1 MTRHWLSLGA
11 LSLTLGFL
19 AMARPGMAAPNP
31 AALLGNLAGTGYIQV
46 LGSNVRQEQHLASV
60 RELFSEDFDIPEMG
74 RFVLGRYW
82 SEMTPEQQQEF
93 LSLFEEYTVR
103 AYSARLSQFGGTL
116 FGVTGTQRNGD
127 EMVVTSEA
135 IRADDPPVRIDWH
148 LINRAGRYKITDVS
162 VDGVSM
168 KAAQRD
174 AFASVIQNSGG
185 RADAVLAVL
194 RQELAD
200 AR

>member
-1 MTRHWLSLGA
+1 MTRHWLSVGA
-11 LSLTLGFL
+11 LTLTLGFL
-19 AMARPGMAAPNP
+19 APVRPGVAAQNP
-31 AALLGNLAGTGYIQV
+31 APVIGTCCTQVGPNVRLAG
-46 LGSNVRQEQHLASV
+46 V

-82 SEMTPEQQQEF
+82 QAMTPEQQQEF
-93 LSLFEEYTVR
+93 LSLFQDDTVR

-127 EMVVTSEA
+127 EIVVTSEA

-148 LINRAGRYKITDVS
+148 LINRAGQFKITEVS

-168 KAAQRD
+168 KAEQRD
-174 AFASVIQNSGG
+174 AFAAVIGRNGG

-194 RQELAD
+194 RQELAA

>member
-1 MTRHWLSLGA
+1 MTRHWHSLGA
-11 LSLTLGFL
+11 LTLTVGFL
-19 AMARPGMAAPNP
+19 AAARPGMAAQDP
-31 AALLGNLAGTGYIQV
+31 AALIGNLGTEGTLV
-46 LGSNVRQEQHLASV
+46 LGQNVAPERRLVRV

-93 LSLFEEYTVR
+93 LGLFQDYTVR
-103 AYSARLSQFGGTL
+103 AYGARLIQFGGTL
-116 FGVTGTQRNGD
+116 FGVTGTRRNGD
-127 EMVVTSEA
+127 EIVVTSEA
-135 IRADDPPVRIDWH
+135 VRAEDPPVRIDWH
-148 LINRAGRYKITDVS
+148 LINRAGRYKIADVS

-168 KAAQRD
+168 KGAQRD
-174 AFASVIQNSGG
+174 AFASVIQKNGG